1 MKPVL
6 YFLIIISIIIPSL
19 VFGDGVTAIRVYFD
33 TPDIRQ
39 ACYDLNLRPLTEDI
53 GIYGDFIVSDK
64 DIDFLESMQAR
75 YEILPEHLLPV
86 ITEIAI
92 DSIYHTYE
100 ETVFELFA
108 YASYYPTIARVESI
122 GVSQQEQRT
131 IYAFKISD
139 NVQVDEDEP
148 VVYFDGTHHACEVM
162 GLEICMALIDTLLE
176 NYGLD
181 SNITYLVDS
190 TEIWIVPLVNPDGH
204 SAVIDSIS
212 LFWRKNGRDLN
223 GNDTLY
229 EYECN
234 DWWTCYTEGVDLNRN
249 YDWYWEYG
257 GSPNPWSY
265 YYRGESPGSE
275 AENQGLTSLL
285 ERIKPL
291 LSLSYHSYGEVIY
304 CPWLL
309 MGNYAPDHAALYNIA
324 QELASSIMR
333 ENGHETYGVSFAQGK
348 SGMASNWQYGHLGSF
363 CYLPETVKY
372 PDFIIPPDRYFN
384 VIRENLNG
392 CFYLLERAHGT
403 QLTGIV
409 SSPETGQPVQAEIR
423 ILEVYSDILDPR
435 ISNNTYGRYRWLLL
449 PGTYT
454 LQVLSE
460 DFIDVTFSD
469 INVRDNGITVFDV
482 DLYTYVVGDVNG
494 DRELNGNDVTFLII
508 YFKGFGSPPEPLLA
522 GDANGNCRLT
532 GSDVSYLV
540 AYFKGGPPPIY
551 GDCW

>member
-1 MKPVL
+1 VKL
-6 YFLIIISIIIPSL
+6 AFYFLVIISVFLPARS
-19 VFGDGVTAIRVYFD
+19 FGDEVITVRVYFD
-33 TPDIRQ
+33 TPEIRQ
-39 ACYDLNLRPLTEDI
+39 ACYELNLKPLAENF
-53 GIYGDFIVSDK
+53 GYYGDFIVSDDEIK
-64 DIDFLESMQAR
+64 LLQSTKAR
-75 YEILPEHLLPV
+75 FEILSEKFLPV

-100 ETVFELFA
+100 ETVSELFA
-108 YASYYPTIARVESI
+108 YASYYPAIAYVESI
-122 GVSQQEQRT
+122 GISQQEQKA

-139 NVQVDEDEP
+139 NVYIDEDEP

-181 SNITYLVDS
+181 SNIIYIIDN
-190 TEIWIVPLVNPDGH
+190 TEIWLVPLVNPDGH

-234 DWWTCYTEGVDLNRN
+234 DWWTCYTEGIDLNRN

-257 GSPNPWSY
+257 GSSEPWSY

-275 AENQGLTSLL
+275 AENQALTSLL

-304 CPWLL
+304 FPWLW
-309 MGNYAPDHAALYNIA
+309 MGNYAPDHDAIYSIA
-324 QELASSIMR
+324 QGLASSIMK
-333 ENGHETYGVSFAQGK
+333 ENGQDTYGVSFADGR

-363 CYLPETVKY
+363 CYMPETVKY
-372 PDFIIPPDRYFN
+372 PDFIIPPERYRN
-384 VIRENLNG
+384 VVSENLNG
-392 CFYLLERAHGT
+392 CFYFLQRAHGP

-409 SSPETGQPVQAEIR
+409 SSPETSQPVRAEIR
-423 ILEVYSDILDPR
+423 IVEIYSDILDPR
-435 ISNNTYGRYRWLLL
+435 FSDTAYGRYNWLLL
-449 PGTYT
+449 PGIYT

-469 INVRDNGITVFDV
+469 ITVRDSNTTVFDV
-482 DLYTYVVGDVNG
+482 YLYTYVVGDANGDGEVNG
-494 DRELNGNDVTFLII
+494 SDVTFLVM

-522 GDANGNCRLT
+522 GDANGNCHLT
-532 GSDVSYLV
+532 GSDVTYLV